1 MLGAS
6 TSDPCITMNEH
17 IKRYAGAIQLA
28 LVVAIVGGAVLL
40 SSSLKPDSAFVPPR
54 AQGDSVA
61 VSIIKPKTQPFE
73 PKVALNGVVEA
84 RTVTSII
91 PQVSGK
97 VVSVSDGFRP
107 GAGVRAGEILFVIDP
122 ADYELAVQR
131 TLAEIEVARSDL
143 LRLEAEGE
151 AERKIWQAR
160 FPDRP
165 IPDLTARVPQIAAA
179 KARIQSG
186 EAAKAAAE
194 LNLDRT
200 VVRAPFDARILET
213 QLDVGQ
219 VVGGNASVGR
229 MFSIASLE
237 VAVPVSAD
245 ELRRIGRPEGR
256 SATITPQLPTEPTIV
271 GTVVRQSASLD
282 ERTRLGTLYLQSDDI
297 AALTL
302 GEFVTVD
309 ITGPATDETYRLP
322 SAALTSR
329 DQVWVVEGDR
339 LAGRRVEI
347 LAHNDSEL
355 VINAFDFADGV
366 VSIPPPDARDGL
378 PVDATMK
385 RSGSQPRGIASAA
398 R

>member
-1 MLGAS
+1 MI
-6 TSDPCITMNEH
+6 DFIQRH
-17 IKRYAGAIQLA
+17 AGAFQLA

-40 SSSLKPDSAFVPPR
+40 SASLKPDTSFAPPR
-54 AQGDSVA
+54 AEGDAVP
-61 VSIIKPKTQPFE
+61 VSIIQPAAESFE
-73 PKVALNGVVEA
+73 PTVALNGVVEA
-84 RTVTSII
+84 RTITSII

-97 VVSVSDGFRP
+97 VVSVSDNFRP
-107 GAGVRAGEILFVIDP
+107 GAGVSAGEILFVIDP
-122 ADYELAVQR
+122 ADYELAVER

-143 LRLEAEGE
+143 LRLEAESE
-151 AERKIWQAR
+151 AERKIWEGR

-194 LNLDRT
+194 LNLERT

-219 VVGGNASVGR
+219 VVGGNVSVGR

-237 VAVPVSAD
+237 IAVPVSAD

-256 SATITPQLPTEPTIV
+256 RATITPQLPTEPTII

-282 ERTRLGTLYLQSDDI
+282 EQTRLGTLYLQSNDI

-309 ITGPATDETYRLP
+309 IAGAATEETYRLP
-322 SAALTSR
+322 SAVLTSR
-329 DQVWVVEGDR
+329 DQVWVVEGDK
-339 LAGRRVEI
+339 LAGRRVDI
-347 LAHNDSEL
+347 LAHDGTEL
-355 VINAFDFADGV
+355 VISAFDFADGV
-366 VSIPPPDARDGL
+366 VTIPPPDARDGL
-378 PVDATMK
+378 PVSATLMNAGV
-385 RSGSQPRGIASAA
+385 RPNGTTSAA

>member
-1 MLGAS
+1 MTEFLQR
-6 TSDPCITMNEH
+6 H
-17 IKRYAGAIQLA
+17 AGAFQLA

-40 SSSLKPDSAFVPPR
+40 SASLRPDAASVPPR
-54 AQGDSVA
+54 VQGDTVSVSLIRPA
-61 VSIIKPKTQPFE
+61 TE
-73 PKVALNGVVEA
+73 PYEPVVALNGVVEA

-97 VVSVSDGFRP
+97 VVSVSDRFRP
-107 GAGVRAGEILFVIDP
+107 GASVGMGEILFVIDP
-122 ADYELAVQR
+122 SDYKLAVER

-151 AERKIWQAR
+151 AERKIWEGR

-194 LNLDRT
+194 LNLKRT

-219 VVGGNASVGR
+219 VVGVNASVGR

-237 VAVPVSAD
+237 IAVPVSAD
-245 ELRRIGRPEGR
+245 ELRRIGRPDGR
-256 SATITPQLPTEPTIV
+256 IATITPQIPTEPTIV
-271 GTVVRQSASLD
+271 GRVVRQSASLD
-282 ERTRLGTLYLQSDDI
+282 ERTRLGTLYLQSDEV

-309 ITGPATDETYRLP
+309 IAGPTSDETYRVP

-329 DQVWVVEGDR
+329 DQVWVVDSDR
-339 LAGRRVEI
+339 LVSRRVQI
-347 LAHNDSEL
+347 LAHEDTEL
-355 VINAFDFADGV
+355 VVSAFDIADGV
-366 VSIPPPDARDGL
+366 VAVPPPDVRDGL
-378 PVDATMK
+378 LVDASLADGNSPL
-385 RSGSQPRGIASAA
+385 SGSANAA

>member
-1 MLGAS
+1 MSAL
-6 TSDPCITMNEH
+6 IR
-17 IKRYAGAIQLA
+17 RYAGAFQLA
-28 LVVAIVGGAVLL
+28 LVVAIVGGALLL
-40 SSSLKPDSAFVPPR
+40 SASLKPDAGFTPPR
-54 AQGDSVA
+54 AQASTVPVSV
-61 VSIIKPKTQPFE
+61 IQPATEAFAPVVE
-73 PKVALNGVVEA
+73 LNGVVEA

-97 VVSVSDGFRP
+97 VVTVSDRFRP
-107 GAGVRAGEILFVIDP
+107 GASVTAGEILFIIDP
-122 ADYELAVQR
+122 ADYELAVER

-151 AERKIWQAR
+151 AERKIWQGR
-160 FPDRP
+160 FPDRE

-194 LNLDRT
+194 LNLERT
-200 VVRAPFDARILET
+200 VIRAPFAARILET

-237 VAVPVSAD
+237 IAVPVSAD
-245 ELRRIGRPEGR
+245 ELRRIGRPQGR
-256 SATITPQLPTEPTIV
+256 TATITPQIPTEPTIV
-271 GTVVRQSASLD
+271 AEVVRQSASLD
-282 ERTRLGTLYLQSDDI
+282 ERTRLSTLYLQSSDI

-302 GEFVTVD
+302 GEFVAVD
-309 ITGPATDETYRLP
+309 ISGLSTSETYRVP

-329 DQVWVVEGDR
+329 DQLWVVEGDR
-339 LAGRRVEI
+339 LAARRVEI
-347 LAHNDSEL
+347 LAHKDTEL
-355 VINAFDFADGV
+355 VVGAFDTADGIV
-366 VSIPPPDARDGL
+366 AVPPSDARDGL
-378 PVDATMK
+378 LVDASVAGTWSSP
-385 RSGSQPRGIASAA
+385 SGGGSSAA

>member
-1 MLGAS
+1 
-6 TSDPCITMNEH
+6 MNMSKL
-17 IKRYAGAIQLA
+17 IKQYAGALQLV
-28 LVVAIVGGAVLL
+28 LVIAIVGGAVLL
-40 SSSLKPDSAFVPPR
+40 SSSLKPDGTFVPPR
-54 AQGDSVA
+54 TEGNLVQVSVVQPA
-61 VSIIKPKTQPFE
+61 AQPFE
-73 PKVALNGVVEA
+73 PTVALNGVVEA

-97 VVSVSDGFRP
+97 VVSVSDRFRP
-107 GAGVRAGEILFVIDP
+107 GAGVSAGEILFVIDP
-122 ADYELAVQR
+122 ADYELAVER

-143 LRLEAEGE
+143 LRLEAEGA
-151 AERKIWQAR
+151 AERKIWQGR
-160 FPDRP
+160 FPERP

-194 LNLDRT
+194 LNLERT
-200 VVRAPFDARILET
+200 IVRAPFDARILET

-237 VAVPVSAD
+237 IAVPVSAD

-282 ERTRLGTLYLQSDDI
+282 EQTRLGTLYLQSNEI

-309 ITGPATDETYRLP
+309 ITGPASEETYRLP

-329 DQVWVVEGDR
+329 DQVWVVEDDR
-339 LAGRRVEI
+339 LAARRVEI

-355 VINAFDFADGV
+355 IINAFDFADGV
-366 VSIPPPDARDGL
+366 VSIPPSDARDGL
-378 PVDATMK
+378 PVDIALPDGPK
-385 RSGSQPRGIASAA
+385 QSGGTANAA

>member
-1 MLGAS
+1 M
-6 TSDPCITMNEH
+6 TDF
-17 IKRYAGAIQLA
+17 IKRHAGAFQLA

-40 SSSLKPDSAFVPPR
+40 SASLRPDASFSPPSAR
-54 AQGDSVA
+54 ANTIA
-61 VSIIKPKTQPFE
+61 VSVIRPAPE
-73 PKVALNGVVEA
+73 AYAPSVALNGVVEA
-84 RTVTSII
+84 RTLTSII

-97 VVSVSDGFRP
+97 VVSVSDDFRP
-107 GAGVRAGEILFVIDP
+107 GASVREGQTLFVIDP
-122 ADYELAVQR
+122 SDYRLAVER

-151 AERKIWQAR
+151 AERKIWDAR

-213 QLDVGQ
+213 RLDVGQ
-219 VVGGNASVGR
+219 VVGGNAAVGR
-229 MFSIASLE
+229 IFSIASLE
-237 VAVPVSAD
+237 IAVPVSAD
-245 ELRRIGRPEGR
+245 ELRRIGRPDGL
-256 SATITPQLPTEPTIV
+256 SATITPQIPTEPTIT

-282 ERTRLGTLYLQSDDI
+282 ERTRLGTLYLQSEEM

-309 ITGPATDETYRLP
+309 INGPSSEETYRVP

-329 DQVWVVEGDR
+329 DQVWVVEGES
-339 LAGRRVEI
+339 LAARRVEI
-347 LAHNDSEL
+347 LAHEDTEL

-366 VSIPPPDARDGL
+366 VTIPPPDVRDGL
-378 PVDATMK
+378 PVEISLPDNSMNTAGGT
-385 RSGSQPRGIASAA
+385 SAA
-398 R
+398 L

>member
-1 MLGAS
+1 M
-6 TSDPCITMNEH
+6 TKI
-17 IKRYAGAIQLA
+17 IRRFAGAFQLV
-28 LVVAIVGGAVLL
+28 LVVAIVGGAVVL
-40 SSSLKPDSAFVPPR
+40 SSSLRPDTTFTPPR
-54 AQGDSVA
+54 AQGDTVA
-61 VSIIKPKTQPFE
+61 VTVIRPSTE
-73 PKVALNGVVEA
+73 PYAPVVELNGVVEA

-97 VVSVSDGFRP
+97 VISVSDRFRP
-107 GAGVRAGEILFVIDP
+107 GAGVSAGEILFVIDP
-122 ADYELAVQR
+122 SDYKLAVER

-151 AERKIWQAR
+151 AERKIWQGR
-160 FPDRP
+160 FPERP

-194 LNLDRT
+194 LNLERT

-237 VAVPVSAD
+237 IAVPVSAD
-245 ELRRIGRPEGR
+245 ELRRIGRPDGR
-256 SATITPQLPTEPTIV
+256 TATIIPQIPTEPTII
-271 GTVVRQSASLD
+271 GTIVRQSASLD

-309 ITGPATDETYRLP
+309 IDGPSSEETYRVP

-329 DQVWVVEGDR
+329 DQIWVVDGDR

-347 LAHNDSEL
+347 LAHEDTEL
-355 VINAFDFADGV
+355 VIGAFDFADGV
-366 VSIPPPDARDGL
+366 VAIPPPDVRDGL
-378 PVDATMK
+378 PVEATPADDALPPT
-385 RSGSQPRGIASAA
+385 GSTSAA

>member
-1 MLGAS
+1 M
-6 TSDPCITMNEH
+6 TEFIQRH
-17 IKRYAGAIQLA
+17 AGAFQLA

-40 SSSLKPDSAFVPPR
+40 SASLRPDAASVPPR
-54 AQGDSVA
+54 VQGDTVSVSLIRPA
-61 VSIIKPKTQPFE
+61 TE
-73 PKVALNGVVEA
+73 PYEPVVALNGVVEA

-97 VVSVSDGFRP
+97 VVSVSDRFRP
-107 GAGVRAGEILFVIDP
+107 GASVGMGEILFVIDP
-122 ADYELAVQR
+122 SDYKLAVER

-151 AERKIWQAR
+151 AERKIWEGR

-194 LNLDRT
+194 LNLKRT

-219 VVGGNASVGR
+219 VVGVNASVGR

-237 VAVPVSAD
+237 IAVPVSAD
-245 ELRRIGRPEGR
+245 ELRRIGRPDGR
-256 SATITPQLPTEPTIV
+256 IATITPQIPTEPTIV
-271 GTVVRQSASLD
+271 GRVVRQSASLD
-282 ERTRLGTLYLQSDDI
+282 ERTRLGTLYLQSDEV

-309 ITGPATDETYRLP
+309 IAGPTSDETYRVP

-329 DQVWVVEGDR
+329 DQVWVVDSDR
-339 LAGRRVEI
+339 LVSRRVQI
-347 LAHNDSEL
+347 LAHEDTEL
-355 VINAFDFADGV
+355 VVSAFDIADGV
-366 VSIPPPDARDGL
+366 VAVPPPDVRDGL
-378 PVDATMK
+378 LVDASLADGNSPL
-385 RSGSQPRGIASAA
+385 SGSANAA